1 VTHFSPPTPSALAGV
16 RVLELSSGHA
26 AGLAGHFLLGY
37 GAEVV
42 HVVPGGAVPLGP
54 DVISYVHRGKRTRSR
69 ADLPG
74 LVASVD
80 LIVSDASPGLLAE
93 LGISWTALHRSRP
106 ELVIVSVTPFGLEGP
121 YANYEHTNATAF
133 ALGGVMG
140 LTGDSDRHP
149 LLTGGSQ
156 AYALAGFN
164 AFAAAST
171 GWAGYLRNG
180 YGEFFDL
187 SGQDCSAGMLEYYG
201 AFTSYTGDP
210 VSTLGNHTRATWS
223 VYPCLDGW
231 SGVFALER
239 QVPSLFA
246 LLDDPE
252 LTDPRFVDP
261 LLRRLPE
268 NEDELTAKLYVYFSD
283 KTMAELRNIS
293 LKTRVP
299 IGIVVT
305 PNELVDEPGVL
316 ARGFFEDSAVGRVPG
331 RPFPG
336 FCWEIPANS
345 TSKDGTSHEPRV
357 PFQSPNLDRAAL
369 PLAGIRVLD
378 LTMMWAGPFAT
389 MRMAEM
395 GADVIKIES
404 PSAWDNIR
412 TLIPQPG
419 VEDPWN
425 SAFYFNA
432 YNRAKRSLTL
442 DLAQDDG
449 RALFLQLVATADV
462 VIENYR
468 ADVLDKLDLSV
479 ATLHA
484 ANPKLI
490 VVSMAAFG
498 KEGPDADYVGFGP
511 VIEMMTGLASLT
523 GYGDGEPFKTGI
535 SYCDPLAGTFAVAA
549 IGLALATRL
558 EIGKGIWIDLAQ
570 REAAMTL
577 IGEVFIAAERG
588 EVPTQRGC
596 RDAMVAPQNCYPSLS
611 GEWIVLSIRNDS
623 EWQNLCALIDAEDLA
638 SLTTEER
645 HRRHEEIDRR
655 VTSWTET
662 RSADAAFGA
671 LQKLGIA
678 AGPVRTTTTI
688 LNDPNLL
695 SRGFWQDLPHPKMH
709 SYRQAAPLWRLGQ
722 DPDRSPRRHSPLFGE
737 HNDEILRGELGLDDA
752 AVSDLERRNIIATA
766 PMNPGVG

>member
-1 VTHFSPPTPSALAGV
+1 VSSTPSALAGV
-16 RVLELSSGHA
+16 RVLELSTGHA
-26 AGLAGHFLLGY
+26 AALAGHFLLGY
-37 GAEVV
+37 GGHVV
-42 HVVPGGAVPLGP
+42 HVDPGGVAPLAS
-54 DVISYVHRGKRTRSR
+54 DVASYVHQGKSMRSL
-69 ADLPG
+69 ADLPD
-74 LVASVD
+74 LLASVD
-80 LIVSDASPGLLAE
+80 LIVSDAQPGLLKK
-93 LGISWTALHRSRP
+93 LGISWPALHQSRP
-106 ELVIVSVTPFGLEGP
+106 ELVVVSVTPFGLTGP
-121 YANYEHTNATAF
+121 YADYSHTNATAF

-140 LTGDSDRHP
+140 LTGDSDRYP
-149 LLTGGSQ
+149 LITGGSQ

-164 AFAAAST
+164 AFAAASA
-171 GWAGYLRNG
+171 GWAGRLRNG
-180 YGEFFDL
+180 YGEVFDL
-187 SGQDCSAGMLEYYG
+187 SSQECSAGMLEYYG

-210 VSTLGNHTRATWS
+210 VPTLGNHTRATWS

-252 LTDPRFVDP
+252 LADTRFVDP

-268 NEDELTAKLYVYFSD
+268 NEEELTAKLYVYFSD
-283 KTMAELRNIS
+283 KTMAELREIS

-299 IGIVVT
+299 IGIVMT
-305 PNELVDEPGVL
+305 PYELLDDPGIA
-316 ARGFFEDSAVGRVPG
+316 ARGLFEDSAVGRVPG

-336 FCWEIPANS
+336 FRWEIPAGS
-345 TSKDGTSHEPRV
+345 HDAASIEPTVRTTSSKP
-357 PFQSPNLDRAAL
+357 DRSAL

-389 MRMAEM
+389 MRLAEM

-412 TLIPQPG
+412 TLIPQPD
-419 VEDPWN
+419 VADPWN

-442 DLAQDDG
+442 DLAQADG
-449 RALFLQLVATADV
+449 RALFLQLVATAEV

-484 ANPKLI
+484 INPKLI

-498 KEGPDADYVGFGP
+498 KEGPDANYVGFGP
-511 VIEMMTGLASLT
+511 VIEMMTGLAALT

-549 IGLALATRL
+549 IGLAFATRS
-558 EIGKGIWIDLAQ
+558 ETERGIWIDLAQ

-577 IGEVFIAAERG
+577 IGEAFIAAGRG
-588 EVPTQRGC
+588 EGPVQRGC
-596 RDAMVAPQNCYPSLS
+596 RDATFAPQNCYSCL
-611 GEWIVLSIRNDS
+611 GDEWIVVSIRSDA
-623 EWQNLCALIDAEDLA
+623 EWQKLCALIDAGDLA
-638 SLTTEER
+638 SLTIEQ
-645 HRRHEEIDRR
+645 RRAQHQEIDSR
-655 VTSWTET
+655 VAAWTRT
-662 RSADAAFGA
+662 RSADAAFLA
-671 LQKLGIA
+671 LQNLGVA
-678 AGPVRTTTTI
+678 AGPVRTTTT
-688 LNDPNLL
+688 LLDDANLVD
-695 SRGFWQDLPHPKMH
+695 RGFWQDLPHPKMH
-709 SYRQAAPLWRLGQ
+709 PYRQAAPLWRLSN

-752 AVSDLERRNIIATA
+752 ALANLARRNIIATA
-766 PMNPGVG
+766 PINPGVG

>member
-1 VTHFSPPTPSALAGV
+1 VSSTPSALAGV
-16 RVLELSSGHA
+16 RVLELSTGHA
-26 AGLAGHFLLGY
+26 AALAGHFLLGY
-37 GAEVV
+37 GAHVV
-42 HVVPGGAVPLGP
+42 HVDPGGTAPLAS
-54 DVISYVHRGKRTRSR
+54 DVASYVHRGKSMGTL
-69 ADLPG
+69 AELPR
-74 LVASVD
+74 LLASVD
-80 LIVSDASPGLLAE
+80 LIVSDAPPRLLSE
-93 LGISWTALHRSRP
+93 LGISWTALHQGRP
-106 ELVIVSVTPFGLEGP
+106 ELVVVSVTPFGLTGP
-121 YANYEHTNATAF
+121 YADNVHTNATAF

-149 LLTGGSQ
+149 LITGGSQ

-171 GWAGYLRNG
+171 GWTGRLRNG

-187 SGQDCSAGMLEYYG
+187 SGQECSAGMLEYYG

-210 VSTLGNHTRATWS
+210 VPTLGNHTRATWS

-239 QVPSLFA
+239 QVPALFA

-252 LTDPRFVDP
+252 LTEPRFVDP

-268 NEDELTAKLYVYFSD
+268 NEEELTAKLYVYFSD
-283 KTMAELRNIS
+283 KSMAELREIS

-299 IGIVVT
+299 IGIVMT
-305 PNELVDEPGVL
+305 PNELINDPGIA
-316 ARGFFEDSAVGRVPG
+316 ARGLFEDSAVGKVPG

-336 FCWEIPANS
+336 FQWEIP
-345 TSKDGTSHEPRV
+345 TSSGDVASRESAVRSASLVG
-357 PFQSPNLDRAAL
+357 QAL

-389 MRMAEM
+389 MRLAEM

-412 TLIPQPG
+412 TLIPQPDA
-419 VEDPWN
+419 EDPWN

-442 DLAQDDG
+442 DLAQTDG
-449 RALFLQLVATADV
+449 RALFLRLVATADV

-468 ADVLDKLDLSV
+468 ADVLDKLGLSV
-479 ATLHA
+479 ATLHGV
-484 ANPKLI
+484 NPKLI

-549 IGLALATRL
+549 IGLALATRS
-558 EIGKGIWIDLAQ
+558 ETDHGVWIDLAQ

-577 IGEVFIAAERG
+577 IGEAFIAAGRG
-588 EVPTQRGC
+588 DVPIQRGC
-596 RDAMVAPQNCYPSLS
+596 RDAIFAPQNCYPSLH
-611 GEWIVLSIRNDS
+611 GERIVLSIRSDV
-623 EWQNLCALIDAEDLA
+623 EWQKLCALIGTKDLA
-638 SLTTEER
+638 SLTTEQR
-645 HRRHEEIDRR
+645 HTQHQEIDNR
-655 VTSWTET
+655 VTTWTQT
-662 RSADAAFGA
+662 RSAEAAFVA
-671 LQKLGIA
+671 LQNLGIA
-678 AGPVRTTTTI
+678 AGPVRTTTT
-688 LNDPNLL
+688 LLDDANLIA
-695 SRGFWQDLPHPKMH
+695 RGFWQELPHPKMH
-709 SYRQAAPLWRLGQ
+709 AYRQAAPIWRLGH
-722 DPDRSPRRHSPLFGE
+722 DPARSPRRHSPLFGE
-737 HNDEILRGELGLDDA
+737 HNDDILRGELGLDDA
-752 AVSDLERRNIIATA
+752 TLADLEQRSIVATA
-766 PMNPGVG
+766 PINPGVG

>member
-1 VTHFSPPTPSALAGV
+1 MIPVVTPTPCALKGV
-16 RVLELSSGHA
+16 RVLELSTGHA
-26 AGLAGHFLLGY
+26 AALAGHFLLGY
-37 GAEVV
+37 GANVM
-42 HVVPGGAVPLGP
+42 HVDPGSGARLTR
-54 DVISYVHRGKRTRSR
+54 DVTSYAHRGKPTRPLT
-69 ADLPG
+69 DLSD
-74 LVASVD
+74 LLASVD
-80 LIVSDASPGLLAE
+80 LIVSDAQPGLLTE
-93 LGISWTALHRSRP
+93 LGISWTALHQTRP

-140 LTGDSDRHP
+140 LTGDSDRYP

-164 AFAAAST
+164 AFAAATT
-171 GWAGYLRNG
+171 GWAGRLRHG

-187 SGQDCSAGMLEYYG
+187 SGQECSAGMLEYYG

-210 VSTLGNHTRATWS
+210 VPTLGNHTRATWS

-239 QVPSLFA
+239 QVPALFA

-252 LTDPRFVDP
+252 LTDLRFVDP

-268 NEDELTAKLYVYFSD
+268 NEEELTAKLYVYFSD
-283 KTMAELRNIS
+283 KTMAELRDIS

-299 IGIVVT
+299 IGIVMT
-305 PNELVDEPGVL
+305 PNELIDEPGVL
-316 ARGFFEDSAVGRVPG
+316 TRGFFEDSAVGKVPG

-336 FCWEIPANS
+336 FQWEISAASSDTASIVRSTNS
-345 TSKDGTSHEPRV
+345 G
-357 PFQSPNLDRAAL
+357 AAL
-369 PLAGIRVLD
+369 PLERIRVLD

-389 MRMAEM
+389 MRLAEM

-442 DLAQDDG
+442 DLAQADG

-498 KEGPDADYVGFGP
+498 KEGPDANYVGFGP

-549 IGLALATRL
+549 VGLALATRL
-558 EIGKGIWIDLAQ
+558 ATGVGMWIDLAQ

-577 IGEVFIAAERG
+577 IGEAFIAAGRSEPP
-588 EVPTQRGC
+588 VQRGC
-596 RDAMVAPQNCYPSLS
+596 RDAVYAPQNCYPSLAE
-611 GEWIVLSIRNDS
+611 GWIVVSIRSDY
-623 EWQNLCALIDAEDLA
+623 EWQKLCALIDAEEIA
-638 SLTTEER
+638 SLTTDQR
-645 HRRHEEIDRR
+645 HTQHQEIDRR
-655 VTSWTET
+655 ITAWTQT
-662 RSADAAFGA
+662 RSADAAFVK
-671 LQKLGIA
+671 LQGLGIA
-678 AGPVRTTTTI
+678 SGPVRTTTTV
-688 LNDPNLL
+688 LDDANLVD
-695 SRGFWQDLPHPKMH
+695 RGFWQDLPHPKMH
-709 SYRQAAPLWRLGQ
+709 RYRQAAPLWRLGC
-722 DPDRSPRRHSPLFGE
+722 DPQRSPRRHSPLFGE
-737 HNDEILRGELGLDDA
+737 HNDDILRGELGLTDA
-752 AVSDLERRNIIATA
+752 ALANLERRNIIATA
-766 PMNPGVG
+766 PINPGVG